1 MLHHHPRQNIKGQ
14 VAVRRCPVLQPSDI
28 ASWQA
33 VEWPKHLWAIPNN
46 VIVVSTKG
54 GRGGPSYFF
63 KILCGLK

>member
-1 MLHHHPRQNIKGQ
+1 MVKGK
-14 VAVRRCPVLQPSDI
+14 VAVWRSPVVQPSDI
-28 ASWQA
+28 AVWEA
-33 VEWPKHLWAIPNN
+33 VDEWPKHLWAIPNN